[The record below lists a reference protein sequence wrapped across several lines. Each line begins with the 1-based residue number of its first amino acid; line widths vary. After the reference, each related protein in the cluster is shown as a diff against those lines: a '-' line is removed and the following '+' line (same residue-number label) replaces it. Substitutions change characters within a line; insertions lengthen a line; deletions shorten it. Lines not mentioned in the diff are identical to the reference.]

1 MDIDSILDKLMA
13 AGASV
18 WLDSDG
24 TLRIDKDAP
33 AELKQLVREH
43 KQDLTNVRKAQDI
56 LNARLSGLTHE
67 PEQKAPGLAR
77 IRNMTGAELPPDMAE
92 VIAAYRQVFGVKSVR
107 VVGPD
112 EERGI
117 PYKRWLIDQIIRQS
131 VECPNDPPPL
141 VMEPIPVTNNV
152 EPPKWPAGARAPLRP
167 DGALG
172 QLSIDFQPQRTDRDD
187 AEPECSASEDHERP
201 DPGAPVA
208 RGFLNLRPV
217 VRKEGRNSG

>member
-13 AGASV
+13 AGVSV

-43 KQDLTNVRKAQDI
+43 KQELTNVRKAQDI

-77 IRNMTGAELPPDMAE
+77 SRNMTEAEPPPDVAE
-92 VIAAYRQVFGVKSVR
+92 VIAAYGQVFGVKSVR

-117 PYKRWLIDQIIRQS
+117 PSKRWLMDQITRQS
-131 VECPNDPPPL
+131 VEYLNNPSPL
-141 VMEPIPVTNNV
+141 SIGLLPVPKNV
-152 EPPKWPAGARAPLRP
+152 KPPKWPAGARAPLRP
-167 DGALG
+167 DGALE
-172 QLSIDFQPQRTDRDD
+172 QLSIDFQPQRTGSR
-187 AEPECSASEDHERP
+187 
-201 DPGAPVA
+201 
-208 RGFLNLRPV
+208 
-217 VRKEGRNSG
+217 